1 VDSPYLT
8 LQEVTMLRC
17 SLQVTWSRNTDN
29 LIVAVKVAMLAD
41 GRDSDDSDGSDCSDG
56 SIVSC

>member
-1 VDSPYLT
+1 
-8 LQEVTMLRC
+8 MLRC